1 MVLISSR
8 GTLRG
13 RTCTRTSFTN
23 HLVVLALIDH
33 LHREGLGPNQICT
46 LFGAEPGSVT
56 VSGSSYLFSGYGI
69 SVSDIWR
76 RNLVV
81 LLGFLVVFQLTQM
94 LLIEYYPVCIVTF

>member
-1 MVLISSR
+1 MLQAPI
-8 GTLRG
+8 
-13 RTCTRTSFTN
+13 CTRTSFTN
-23 HLVVLALIDH
+23 SVVILALVDH

-56 VSGSSYLFSGYGI
+56 VSGSSYLFAGYGI

-81 LLGFLVVFQLTQM
+81 LLVFLVVFQLTQM
-94 LLIEYYPVCIVTF
+94 LLIEYYPVCIVAFPSRNVG